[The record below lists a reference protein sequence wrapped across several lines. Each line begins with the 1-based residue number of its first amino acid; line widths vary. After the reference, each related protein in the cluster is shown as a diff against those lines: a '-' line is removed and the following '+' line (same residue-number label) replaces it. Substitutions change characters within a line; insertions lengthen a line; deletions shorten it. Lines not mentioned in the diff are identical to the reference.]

1 MKILTFLRLLVA
13 GALLACSAPASG
25 QVFTSLT
32 WGVNRA
38 SPTAAPVCLMKNGTC
53 LIQIGTANLLTGTWT
68 PASGGSGSPVSS
80 VSSSNGSVTVSP
92 TTGPVNLLLNPA
104 HANTWSALQ
113 TFGVGDIALTG
124 AGTGCATFT
133 SGVLSGTG
141 SACGSGGSAYP
152 SFDLRAIF
160 TSGGTD
166 NYAAGAAWMATAP
179 LGMFSLNSPTTS
191 NIVEYYFSGSFGL
204 ENLGQVIDCG
214 GGGFRADNVHLVFAA
229 GVDGV
234 IEDWGSTADVRGCAI
249 VSLGIFSTSGPVVSG
264 QTVITNVA
272 FFGGS
277 NLTVPFFGAGDGVI
291 MLGGT
296 KTDVALATP
305 PGAYL
310 ASVSGTSVTLATGF
324 ALTSSPVYSSAYM
337 FRLPAALAST
347 VTTTTGS
354 TTVTTTGGPY
364 LFLPGDLIWSD
375 AFPYGST
382 VNTVSGSVGAQ
393 TLTIDNAYL
402 DAAVLATKTH
412 TAGSGKMWLVPA
424 SFKRR
429 ASGQSHNVYSIGWPV
444 GLQMSCSANGSD
456 NCDNSRDYNF
466 GSERSIVGRWVGGNN
481 TGSSLSIGAFYNTSL
496 RYDIFEGGS
505 LGSYYVGETYEGYE
519 SGTAYTDVV
528 LNCNDSNYSTFFG
541 YYQNSPNGSCGNS
554 TDPYNTNPS
563 NPAEGGTVKALSIG
577 PTSVSIAGLP
587 SLTGNAFSGAFLYLD
602 APVAGGY
609 IYNPVLIANLNP
621 CSTYPGTT
629 QVVSNGVAVGV
640 SGYGVAVST
649 TGAAKRKV
657 FCDGT
662 SWTYN

>member
-1 MKILTFLRLLVA
+1 MKIVQFLRLLVA

-53 LIQIGTANLLTGTWT
+53 LIQIGTANLLTGAWT
-68 PASGGSGSPVSS
+68 PSSGGSGSS
-80 VSSSNGSVTVSP
+80 VASVGSSNGSLTVSP

-104 HANTWSALQ
+104 HANSWSSPQ
-113 TFGVGDIALTG
+113 TFGVGDIVLNG
-124 AGTGCATFT
+124 AGTGCAGFA
-133 SGVLSGTG
+133 SGVLGPIT
-141 SACGSGGSAYP
+141 CPTGGSAYP

-160 TSGGTD
+160 TAGGTD
-166 NYAAGAAWMATAP
+166 NGPLSVAWMATNP
-179 LGMFSLNSPTTS
+179 SGLYSLNSPNTVGG
-191 NIVEYYFSGSFGL
+191 VEYYFSSPLDLANFGL
-204 ENLGQVIDCG
+204 NIDCG

-234 IEDWGSTADVRGCAI
+234 IEDWGSTSDVRGCSI
-249 VSLGIFSTSGPVVSG
+249 ISLGIFASAGPITSGI
-264 QTVITNVA
+264 TVIPAVTSFAVTD
-272 FFGGS
+272 
-277 NLTVPFFGAGDGVI
+277 LTVPFFAAGDGVI

-310 ASVSGTSVTLATGF
+310 ASVSGATVTLATGF
-324 ALTSSPVYSSAYM
+324 AVTTTPVYESAYL
-337 FRLPAALAST
+337 FRLPAANAST

-364 LFLPGDLIWSD
+364 LWVPGDLIWSD
-375 AFPYGST
+375 AFPYGT
-382 VNTVSGSVGAQ
+382 TVSTTLGSLGAQ
-393 TLTIDNAYL
+393 TLTMTNAYM
-402 DAAVLATKTH
+402 DATVLATKTH
-412 TAGSGKMWLVPA
+412 TAGSGKMWLIPA
-424 SFKRR
+424 AFKRR
-429 ASGQSHNVYSIGWPV
+429 ASGESHNVYEIGWPT
-444 GLQMSCSANGSD
+444 GMQMSCTSGGSE
-456 NCDNSRDYNF
+456 NCDNSRDYGF

-496 RYDIFEGGS
+496 RFGILEGGS
-505 LGSYYVGETYEGYE
+505 LGSYYFGETYEGYE

-528 LNCNDSNYSTFFG
+528 LNCNDSNNSTFFG

-563 NPAEGGTVKALSIG
+563 NPTEGGTVKALSIG

-587 SLTGNAFSGAFLYLD
+587 SLTGNALSGAFLYLD
-602 APVAGGY
+602 AAVAGGY
-609 IYNPVLIANLNP
+609 IYNVVTIATLNT

-629 QVVSNGVAVGV
+629 QVISNGIA
-640 SGYGVAVST
+640 SPTYRQAVST
-649 TGAAKRKV
+649 TGTTRQLV

-662 SWTYN
+662 SWTYH